1 MLQEICQIPRKG
13 HPLNNAHV
21 LKTIKFDR
29 KQFILKTKNFFF
41 FSRQYTVEKVLV
53 FIEDTYYR

>member
-21 LKTIKFDR
+21 LTMVKFDR
-29 KQFILKTKNFFF
+29 KQFILKTKEQVKF
-41 FSRQYTVEKVLV
+41 YTLL
-53 FIEDTYYR
+53 F